1 MAKLAAI
8 PGGQHRDQ
16 FVVFPDQRRVG
27 IDIEDFEVEVPHPRL
42 GAQRFEGGAHVLA
55 QVAPAAAVEPQPGH
69 GR

>member
-1 MAKLAAI
+1 MAKFLAVLA
-8 PGGQHRDQ
+8 GQHGNQ
-16 FVVFPDQRRVG
+16 LVVFPDQRRVG